1 MGRKESEH
9 MLDIMGKRKI
19 FFIIS
24 LVVILTGML
33 TILIAGLNQDI
44 DFTGGTA
51 FHFNIGQTF
60 DNEEI
65 SQLVEE
71 VIGFEPST
79 VQKAGQAGTEV
90 IIKTRELD
98 TATRDQVFRKLQEVY
113 GLNPETDRFE
123 TENFNETIG
132 QELRY
137 QAFLATVIAAILMLG
152 YITIRFEFKSGVA
165 AVIALIHDLLV
176 MLTVYALFRIPINTT
191 FIAAMLT
198 ILGYSINDTIVVFDR
213 IRENTKRMRKEK
225 FAYVVNTSIWQT
237 IARSIN
243 TSITTLV
250 TIVVLY
256 IVGVPSIKEFAF
268 PLIIGILSGMYSSI
282 FIASPVWVL
291 WKEYEQKRKVK
302 MA

>member
-1 MGRKESEH
+1 MGRKESEN

-24 LVVILTGML
+24 TVIILTGIITML
-33 TILIAGLNQDI
+33 AAGLNQDI

-51 FHFNIGQTF
+51 FHFNIGQEF
-60 DNEEI
+60 ENEEI

-79 VQKAGQAGTEV
+79 VQRAGEAGTEV
-90 IIKTRELD
+90 IIKTREID
-98 TATRDQVFRKLQEVY
+98 TDTRDQVFERLKEEY
-113 GLNPETDRFE
+113 GLDPETDRLGS
-123 TENFNETIG
+123 ENFNETIG
-132 QELRY
+132 QELKN
-137 QAFLATVIAAILMLG
+137 QAFLATIIAAILMLAF
-152 YITIRFEFKSGVA
+152 ITIRFEFRSGVA
-165 AVIALIHDLLV
+165 AVIALMHDLLV
-176 MLTVYALFRIPINTT
+176 MLTVYTLFRIPINTT

-213 IRENTKRMRKEK
+213 IRENTKKMRKDK
-225 FAYVVNTSIWQT
+225 FAHVVNTSIWQT

-250 TIVVLY
+250 TIVALY
-256 IVGVPSIKEFAF
+256 ILGVPSIKEFAF

-282 FIASPVWVL
+282 FIASPVWVM
-291 WKEYEQKRKVK
+291 WKEFEQKRKVK
-302 MA
+302 TA